1 MSLDPGQV
9 AKADQAKA
17 GLREAAEMVMLIY
30 RLFRTSCMAKDLP
43 WHDCG
48 SDTCTAMDIS
58 STDALRN
65 AREMVMEMAGWGY
78 LDD

>member
-1 MSLDPGQV
+1 MNLDPGQV
-9 AKADQAKA
+9 AAIDQAKA
-17 GLREAAEMVMLIY
+17 GLREAAEMVMLVY
-30 RLFRTSCMAKDLP
+30 RAFRLACAFKNSPL
-43 WHDCG
+43 HDCG
-48 SDTCTAMDIS
+48 TDTCTPIDIS